1 MTANAFTAP
10 DAVAPPRTAPV
21 PADAVKAVRQFNRFF
36 TRRVGVLDPY
46 LGSDLSL
53 TDVRVLYE
61 LAHREAPVASELAR
75 DLGLDGG
82 YLSRILRRF
91 EAAGWLQRSLS
102 PRDAR
107 QSVLALTSAGR
118 EAFEPL
124 QQRSREEAAALLAPL
139 PPARRAEVVQAMQRI
154 EALLTPP
161 PHAGSGPARLAVLR
175 DPMPGDIGWVVQQ
188 HGEIYWREY
197 GWDAR
202 FEALV
207 AEIAAQFLRRFQ
219 PAWER
224 CWIAEL
230 DGERVGSVFVV
241 RKSATVAQL
250 RMLILTSQ
258 ARGLGLGAR
267 LTDECIAF
275 ARAKGY
281 RKMVLWTHS
290 DLAAAR
296 SIYAQRGFACVKSEP
311 YDGFGQALVGEHWEL
326 KLTPVTASNPTA
338 PQP

>member
-1 MTANAFTAP
+1 MSTNPSSQASAA
-10 DAVAPPRTAPV
+10 AGSAPV
-21 PADAVKAVRQFNRFF
+21 AADAVKAVRRFNRFF

-61 LAHREAPVASELAR
+61 LAHRDAPVASELAR

-91 EAAGWLQRSLS
+91 EGAGWILRSAS
-102 PRDAR
+102 ARDAR
-107 QSVLALTSAGR
+107 QSVLTLTPAGR
-118 EAFEPL
+118 AAFEPL
-124 QQRSREEAAALLAPL
+124 QQRSRDEAAALLAPL
-139 PPARRAEVVQAMQRI
+139 PPARRHELVDAMQRI
-154 EALLTPP
+154 EALLEP
-161 PHAGSGPARLAVLR
+161 ASGAAAAPKVAVLR
-175 DPMPGDIGWVVQQ
+175 DPVPGDIGWVVQQ

-197 GWDAR
+197 GWDSR

-207 AEIAAQFLRRFQ
+207 ADIAAQFVRKFQ
-219 PAWER
+219 PGWER

-230 DGERVGSVFVV
+230 EGERVGAVFVV
-241 RKSATVAQL
+241 RKSASTAQL
-250 RMLILTSQ
+250 RMLILSPR

-281 RKMVLWTHS
+281 RKMVLWTNS
-290 DLAAAR
+290 CLTAAR
-296 SIYAQRGFACVKSEP
+296 GIYAKRGFKLVKSEP
-311 YDGFGQALVGEHWEL
+311 YEGFGQQAVGETWEL
-326 KLTPVTASNPTA
+326 RL
-338 PQP
+338 